1 MPRARAAKMVEAG
14 DRHSGE
20 PNILIILVDDMTS
33 SMRPAV
39 ARELTRAEPIQRQ
52 PTWAEQVATL
62 LRSISYET
70 QRAWSC
76 GIWTACG

>member
-1 MPRARAAKMVEAG
+1 MSYTWPPIFTLKMSEDYPSIIVEKERDRVLATPRAVHAKTIK
-14 DRHSGE
+14 

-52 PTWAEQVATL
+52 PT
-62 LRSISYET
+62 
-70 QRAWSC
+70 
-76 GIWTACG
+76 